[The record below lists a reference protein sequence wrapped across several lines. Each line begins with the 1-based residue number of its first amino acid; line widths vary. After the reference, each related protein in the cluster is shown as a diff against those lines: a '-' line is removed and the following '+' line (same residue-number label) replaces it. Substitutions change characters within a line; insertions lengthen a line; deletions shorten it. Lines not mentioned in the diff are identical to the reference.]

1 MKSAQGA
8 ITDATEAILDASP
21 NIGESIAMTG
31 ADGMQFKV
39 LVMHAFAAN
48 SFHDSNECSE
58 ARGMFPNLRIMPATK
73 AADCGVSSRLC
84 RRSYR
89 IGIAGS
95 MHVVVQEMGRVD
107 RVTVTNGSIGDNR
120 YEIHLSFNCLI
131 ALYVRIMQHPD
142 VSERATQFAAMF
154 EVLVVLVVPY
164 KCQHALLE
172 EYFAN
177 PNSTCQYTPCQS
189 MCNFCSRGAVSLT
202 GRINR
207 ARLCELLVGF
217 CAGKENTTAQ
227 LVKFIKLNKTS
238 IYHKNDVPK
247 TIVGPIHAICLQ
259 LIAVRIL
266 ELSVL
271 SEA

>member
-1 MKSAQGA
+1 
-8 ITDATEAILDASP
+8 
-21 NIGESIAMTG
+21 
-31 ADGMQFKV
+31 
-39 LVMHAFAAN
+39 
-48 SFHDSNECSE
+48 
-58 ARGMFPNLRIMPATK
+58 
-73 AADCGVSSRLC
+73 
-84 RRSYR
+84 
-89 IGIAGS
+89 
-95 MHVVVQEMGRVD
+95 
-107 RVTVTNGSIGDNR
+107 
-120 YEIHLSFNCLI
+120 
-131 ALYVRIMQHPD
+131 MQHPD

-271 SEA
+271 DKKKDLVGTKGIVPAHVTVRLGIDNKEPRILKDSYWERICVYN